1 MATCA
6 YDAGI
11 AFWVSRGF
19 AVVDVNYSGSTGF
32 GRVYRDRLRGR
43 WGELDVADAEA
54 VVRALVQAG
63 HVDPDRVAITGGSAG
78 GFTTLKS
85 LVSTDVYA
93 AGISRYGIG
102 YLPTLATDT
111 HKAES
116 RYLDG
121 LVAPWPEGRAV
132 YEDRSPINHLENLRT
147 PMLILQ
153 GSEDKVVPPAQA
165 QQMAEAVRSAGQPVA
180 LLVFDGEGHGFR
192 TMAARRRSLEAQVSF
207 LEQVFGMPPS
217 PDVPGLEIENL
228 PQ

>member
-1 MATCA
+1 M
-6 YDAGI
+6 
-11 AFWVSRGF
+11 SRPT
-19 AVVDVNYSGSTGF
+19 ST
-32 GRVYRDRLRGR
+32 
-43 WGELDVADAEA
+43 
-54 VVRALVQAG
+54 
-63 HVDPDRVAITGGSAG
+63 PPGSAA
-78 GFTTLKS
+78 TAS
-85 LVSTDVYA
+85 A
-93 AGISRYGIG
+93 

-153 GSEDKVVPPAQA
+153 GSEDKVVPPTQA
-165 QQMAEAVRSAGQPVA
+165 EQMADAVRSAGQPVA

-207 LEQVFGMPPS
+207 LEQVFGMPAEPGCAPPGDREPAS
-217 PDVPGLEIENL
+217 VAARTEHCGAETHGGGSVRDGDAEVAGHAHAQLVPASADGVTDAGLRLDEAGEAGGHRRRR
-228 PQ
+228 PGC